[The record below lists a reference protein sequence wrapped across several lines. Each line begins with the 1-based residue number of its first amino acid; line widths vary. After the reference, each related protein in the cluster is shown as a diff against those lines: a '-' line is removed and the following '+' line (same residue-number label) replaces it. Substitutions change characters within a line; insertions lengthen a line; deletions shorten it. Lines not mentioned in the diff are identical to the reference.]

1 MQRSPLRVASPPPPL
16 GQVSQVRAP
25 VSTSFM
31 SQGAGAS
38 LAAPGLLG
46 STRNLR
52 LPASPAGPLP
62 LQTGPPRSMSPRRS
76 HSVSAPVA
84 GGYVGNAGMVTRN
97 FSGSLAAPVVV
108 PALSPSLATGPLSSP
123 ASSSGFLASGG
134 ALKQEP
140 WNFGAAGTSPAPG
153 AVVTTPTVTAVA
165 VQPPQLLKQV
175 ITQPMM
181 SAPVAEA
188 LLTRRIDE
196 INNKWQTRLASAREE
211 VADLVASEEVRA
223 RQTRAIAELEQD
235 FEEAVRQLKVQR
247 KRIAQLEEELADVR
261 GSEVKQAKQN
271 IARSRQISELE
282 RELINCKVSKKEAEA
297 VERGEA
303 RELQELQGKL
313 FQLERELSEL
323 RVSQESYIQQ
333 NNAYSARIA
342 QLEQDLQEARS
353 SDGDSSR
360 QSSTMRRRIVE
371 LELELADSKAT
382 EAVHNR
388 QHTKHRTRITELE
401 QELVDLKA
409 SEQRRVRETTIIT
422 QRNTSELQGQL
433 GDLEMQL
440 REARAKI
447 AELEAKHHHH
457 HHHVTRRVIETTG
470 GEESVGDM
478 QAITEQPPEAHH
490 GHHHHHHVTRRVIT
504 TTEGAESAEAAAT
517 NGGTSQSMGYA
528 GGLEQVN
535 ASLTDKGY

>member
-1 MQRSPLRVASPPPPL
+1 
-16 GQVSQVRAP
+16 
-25 VSTSFM
+25 
-31 SQGAGAS
+31 
-38 LAAPGLLG
+38 
-46 STRNLR
+46 
-52 LPASPAGPLP
+52 
-62 LQTGPPRSMSPRRS
+62 MSPRRS

-84 GGYVGNAGMVTRN
+84 GGNVGNAGMDQGSCPSCGNHYMDDSNFCRKCGLPRHKVSVTRS

-108 PALSPSLATGPLSSP
+108 PALSPSLATGPHSSP

-134 ALKQEP
+134 TLTQES
-140 WNFGAAGTSPAPG
+140 WNFGQAGTTLVATSPAPG
-153 AVVTTPTVTAVA
+153 AVVTTPTMTAVA
-165 VQPPQLLKQV
+165 VPPPQLLKQV
-175 ITQPMM
+175 VTQPMM

-188 LLTRRIDE
+188 LLNRRIDE

-282 RELINCKVSKKEAEA
+282 RELINCKEAEA

-303 RELQELQGKL
+303 RELQELQGKI

-323 RVSQESYIQQ
+323 RVSQESYMQQ
-333 NNAYSARIA
+333 NSAYSARIA

-360 QSSTMRRRIVE
+360 QGSAMRRRIVE

-409 SEQRRVRETTIIT
+409 AEQRRVRETTIIT

-440 REARAKI
+440 REAREKI
-447 AELEAKHHHH
+447 ADFEEKAKHHHH
-457 HHHVTRRVIETTG
+457 HHHVTRRVIETGG
-470 GEESVGDM
+470 GEESSGDM
-478 QAITEQPPEAHH
+478 QAVTEKYESEISMLRQTIADLQQQLEAHH
-490 GHHHHHHVTRRVIT
+490 GHHHHHVTRRVIT
-504 TTEGAESAEAAAT
+504 TTEGGESAEAAMT
-517 NGGTSQSMGYA
+517 NGGMSQSMGYA